1 MPSNQQIAPY
11 AVRIQKIPRQSANAS
26 TALPSAGAS
35 IGAAPITSDKRDS
48 STAAAWPSARSRTIA
63 RGITMPADAP
73 MAASARNAASHWIDG
88 ARAQPR
94 QASV

>member
-1 MPSNQQIAPY
+1 MP
-11 AVRIQKIPRQSANAS
+11 RHSANAS
-26 TALPSAGAS
+26 TALPSTGAR
-35 IGAAPITSDKRDS
+35 IGAAPITSDSRDS

-73 MAASARNAASHWIDG
+73 IAASARKAASHWIDG
-88 ARAQPR
+88 ANAQPR